1 MEAGTPAPGAVT
13 ITLDRPARRNA
24 MTPAMW
30 HGLAAIGR
38 TLPPAVRVVVVR
50 GAGPSFS
57 AGIDLRM
64 FSPEGVPGEDPLRSP
79 ASPGFEE
86 WIASCQAGFSWLR
99 SPAIVSVAAVQ
110 GYAIGGGFQLALAC
124 DLRILADDAQLCMKE
139 PQLGL
144 VPDLTGTK
152 PLVDIVG
159 LPRALELC
167 LTGRTVGAAE
177 AARLRL
183 AELVV
188 PGAEL
193 DGAVSDLVAALLTVE
208 PAVARATKELLSQ
221 APGHDAAAQ
230 AAAERRSR
238 PSCSEIG
245 WPASDRSLL
254 AERGRSHW
262 SEGLHRSCTHANW
275 HAMRGFS
282 RDPSV
287 TQQRLKP
294 GTVRRIA
301 ALRPAV
307 PGST

>member
-1 MEAGTPAPGAVT
+1 VDADAPAPGAVT

-38 TLPPAVRVVVVR
+38 ALPPAVRVVVVR

-57 AGIDLRM
+57 AGIDLRL
-64 FSPEGVPGEDPLRSP
+64 FSPEGVPGEDPLMSP
-79 ASPGFEE
+79 ASPGFDE
-86 WIASCQAGFSWLR
+86 WIASCQEGYSWLR
-99 SPAIVSVAAVQ
+99 RPGMVSVAAVQ
-110 GYAIGGGFQLALAC
+110 GHAIGGGFQLALAC
-124 DLRILADDAQLCMKE
+124 DLRILAGDAQLSMKE

-208 PAVARATKELLSQ
+208 PDVARATKELLSQ

-230 AAAERRSR
+230 AAAERRIQAELQR
-238 PSCSEIG
+238 K
-245 WPASDRSLL
+245 RL
-254 AERGRSHW
+254 AG
-262 SEGLHRSCTHANW
+262 G
-275 HAMRGFS
+275 
-282 RDPSV
+282 
-287 TQQRLKP
+287 
-294 GTVRRIA
+294 
-301 ALRPAV
+301 
-307 PGST
+307 